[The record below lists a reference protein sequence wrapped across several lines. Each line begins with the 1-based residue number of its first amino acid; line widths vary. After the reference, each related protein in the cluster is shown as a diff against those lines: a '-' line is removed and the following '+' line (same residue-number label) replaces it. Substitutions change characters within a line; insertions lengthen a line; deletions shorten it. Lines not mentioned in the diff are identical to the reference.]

1 MRARVQWPELREWA
15 LRLWGTIRRRRAD
28 DDLRRELDAH
38 LELAEE
44 ELRQQGHS
52 PQEARRLA
60 RVRFGCADNA
70 IDSMRVQRG
79 LPGLG
84 TFALD
89 VKLGVRMLRKHLGL
103 TLIGG
108 LTMAGAMTFGAA
120 LFHGYQIAGRT
131 TLPLDEGERVVVL
144 QPWDPVAR
152 SWRGASVLDFERW
165 RRTLRTVEEVSAF
178 RRFAGNLT
186 PPNGAPVPVTAAQ
199 MTANGFRVARVQP
212 LLGRALLEQDEA
224 PGAPPVVVI
233 GYDAWQ
239 AQFAGDTG
247 ALGRTVELD
256 GVAHTVVGVM
266 PEGFRFPVSH
276 EYWTN
281 WSADG
286 QGAVVAF
293 GRLVP
298 GATLES
304 ANAEIRAVGLDE
316 STARGDAGEAIEPRV
331 VPYVIGLIGEPPL
344 AILLLFPLL
353 VPLVLLPPCA
363 NIAILIYAR
372 TVARQGEFAARAALG
387 ATRARIVA
395 QIFIEIL
402 VLAAGAAALAA
413 FLAPKL
419 VDYVRVRAV
428 FGGAPFWYDFGFS
441 FGTIGYTA
449 SLAVVAALIAGA
461 IPALRATGGGR
472 LASLHALATRA
483 PPRLGRL
490 WTTIV
495 VVQVAFAAATVPL
508 VAELAWA
515 ISGPAVAGARFA
527 PEEYLVARLALEGA
541 SVDDARFGRLRAE
554 LARRLEGEPG
564 VTSVTV
570 AEAVPS
576 GEQDVRIEIDGAA
589 GSERAAAVVGAT
601 FNRVDEAFFDTFGIR
616 LLTGRDFDATDSPPG
631 SRSIVVNQ
639 TFARRLLGH
648 GNPLG
653 RRIRPAP
660 APDAAGL
667 PPAAPW
673 LEIVGVVE
681 DFSARGGRPTFYEP
695 LARADSV
702 LPAREDQP
710 ETLTIAIHAA
720 SGLLPELANRLRT
733 IAAALDA
740 DLRVDPIRTMDDGA
754 YEAFW
759 FEDTGVASALAG
771 VMLGVLLL
779 SAAGVY
785 TLLAFAVVQRRRE
798 IGIRSALGAQP
809 LTLVFTLFRRVLVP
823 VALAAGIGAVGAALL
838 DHYVSPALFELREG
852 GRPLPWIL
860 PAAEAFI
867 VLTGLLVVAG
877 PARRA
882 LRVDPVEALRDE

>member
-1 MRARVQWPELREWA
+1 MRASAPWPELREWA
-15 LRLWGTIRRRRAD
+15 LRLWGTVRRRRAD

-38 LELAEE
+38 LELAEDA
-44 ELRQQGHS
+44 LRRQGYS

-60 RVRFGCADNA
+60 RVRFGWADNA
-70 IDSMRVQRG
+70 LDSMRVQRS

-84 TFALD
+84 AFALD

-120 LFHGYQIAGRT
+120 LYHGWHVFSQS
-131 TLPLDEGERVVVL
+131 TLPLDEGDRVVVL
-144 QPWDPVAR
+144 QPWDPIAR
-152 SWRGASVLDFERW
+152 SWRGTSVLDFERW
-165 RRTLRTVEEVSAF
+165 RRTLRSVEDVSAF
-178 RRFAGNLT
+178 RRVGGNLT
-186 PPNGAPVPVTAAQ
+186 PPNGAPIPVSAAQ
-199 MTANGFRVARVQP
+199 MTAAGFRVARVQP
-212 LLGRALLEQDEA
+212 LLGRALVEQDEV
-224 PGAPPVVVI
+224 PSAPPVVVI

-239 AQFAGDTG
+239 SQFAGD
-247 ALGRTVELD
+247 ADVLGRTVELD

-281 WSADG
+281 WTADAP
-286 QGAVVAF
+286 GAVVAF
-293 GRLVP
+293 GRLVR
-298 GATLES
+298 GATLEN
-304 ANAEIRAVGLDE
+304 ADAEIKAVGLEE
-316 STARGDAGEAIEPRV
+316 STARGDAGEALEPRV
-331 VPYVIGLIGEPPL
+331 VPYVTGLIGEPSF

-372 TVARQGEFAARAALG
+372 TLARQGEFAARAALG
-387 ATRARIVA
+387 ATRARIVV
-395 QIFIEIL
+395 QVFVEML
-402 VLAAGAAALAA
+402 VLALCAAAFASV
-413 FLAPKL
+413 FAPKL

-428 FGGAPFWYDFGFS
+428 LGGTPFWYDLGFS
-441 FGTIGYTA
+441 YATIGYA
-449 SLAVVAALIAGA
+449 AALAVVAALIAGA

-472 LASLHALATRA
+472 LASLHALATRS

-490 WTTIV
+490 WTAIV

-515 ISGPAVAGARFA
+515 ISGPAVNGARFVPA
-527 PEEYLVARLALEGA
+527 DYLVARLAFDGA
-541 SVDDARFGRLRAE
+541 SVDDARFSQVRAE

-570 AEAVPS
+570 AQSVPS
-576 GEQDVRIEIDGAA
+576 GEQEVRIEIDGV
-589 GSERAAAVVGAT
+589 GSESAATVGAT
-601 FNRVDEAFFDTFGIR
+601 FNRVDDEFFDAFGIR
-616 LLTGRDFDATDSPPG
+616 FLTGRDFDATDSPPG
-631 SRSIVVNQ
+631 SSSIVVNQ
-639 TFARRLLGH
+639 TFARRFLSD

-660 APDAAGL
+660 AADAAEP

-673 LEIVGVVE
+673 LEIVGVIE
-681 DFSARGGRPTFYEP
+681 DFSAHGGRPTFYEP
-695 LARADSV
+695 LTRAAYSV
-702 LPAREDQP
+702 LPASEDGK
-710 ETLTIAIHAA
+710 ETLSIAIHAA
-720 SGLLPELANRLRT
+720 SGLLPDLANRVRT
-733 IAAALDA
+733 VAATLEP
-740 DLRVDPIRTMDDGA
+740 DLRVDPIRTMDDGV

-798 IGIRSALGAQP
+798 IGIRSALGARP
-809 LTLVFTLFRRVLVP
+809 LTLILTLFRRVLVP
-823 VALAAGIGAVGAALL
+823 VGVAAGIGALGAALL
-838 DHYVSPALFELREG
+838 DHYFSPALFELREG
-852 GRPLPWIL
+852 GRPLPWVL

-867 VLTGLLVVAG
+867 VFTGLLVVAG

>member
-1 MRARVQWPELREWA
+1 MRARAPWPELREWA
-15 LRLWGTIRRRRAD
+15 LRLWGTMRRPRAD
-28 DDLRRELDAH
+28 DDLRCELDAH

-44 ELRQQGHS
+44 ALRRQGYS

-60 RVRFGCADNA
+60 RVRFGLPDNA
-70 IDSMRVQRG
+70 LDSMRVQRSI
-79 LPGLG
+79 PGLG

-120 LFHGYQIAGRT
+120 LYHGWHVFSQT
-131 TLPLDEGERVVVL
+131 TLPLDEGDRVVVL
-144 QPWDPVAR
+144 QPWHAAAR
-152 SWRGASVLDFERW
+152 TWRPASVQDFERW
-165 RRTLRTVEEVSAF
+165 RTLRAVEEVSAF
-178 RRFAGNLT
+178 RRVGGTLT
-186 PPNGAPVPVTAAQ
+186 PQNGAPASVAAAQ
-199 MTANGFRVARVQP
+199 MTATGFSVARVQP
-212 LLGRALLEQDEA
+212 LLGRVLLVRDEL

-233 GYDAWQ
+233 GYEAWQ
-239 AQFAGDTG
+239 AQFAGD
-247 ALGRTVELD
+247 ANVLGRTVELD
-256 GVAHTVVGVM
+256 GVVHTVVGVM

-276 EYWTN
+276 QYWTN
-281 WSADG
+281 WTADAPG
-286 QGAVVAF
+286 DVVVF
-293 GRLVP
+293 GRLAA

-304 ANAEIRAVGLDE
+304 ADAEIRAVGLDK
-316 STARGDAGEAIEPRV
+316 ARDDAGEAFEPRV
-331 VPYVIGLIGEPPL
+331 VPYITGLIGEPSFG
-344 AILLLFPLL
+344 ILLLFPLL

-372 TVARQGEFAARAALG
+372 TVARQGEFAARATLG

-395 QIFIEIL
+395 QIFVEML
-402 VLAAGAAALAA
+402 VLAACAAALAA
-413 FLAPKL
+413 VLAPKL
-419 VDYVRVRAV
+419 VDYVRVRTV
-428 FGGAPFWYDFGFS
+428 FGGIPFWYDLGFS
-441 FGTIGYTA
+441 YATIGYA
-449 SLAVVAALIAGA
+449 AALAVVAALIAGA

-472 LASLHALATRA
+472 LASLHALAARS

-490 WTTIV
+490 WTAVV
-495 VVQVAFAAATVPL
+495 VVQVAFSAATVPI

-527 PEEYLVARLALEGA
+527 PEDYLVARLRL
-541 SVDDARFGRLRAE
+541 DDARFHDARFSRLRAE
-554 LARRLEGEPG
+554 LGRRLEGEPG
-564 VTSVTV
+564 VTSLTV
-570 AEAVPS
+570 AQSVPS
-576 GEQDVRIEIDGAA
+576 GEQDVRISIDGAGGGESA
-589 GSERAAAVVGAT
+589 ETVAGAT
-601 FNRVDEAFFDTFGIR
+601 FNRVDDAFFEAFDIR
-616 LLTGRDFDATDSPPG
+616 LLTGRGFDATDSLPG
-631 SRSIVVNQ
+631 STSIVVNQ
-639 TFARRLLGH
+639 TFARRLFGD

-653 RRIRPAP
+653 RRIRPVRV
-660 APDAAGL
+660 DAAG
-667 PPAAPW
+667 PPTAASW
-673 LEIVGVVE
+673 LEIIGVIE

-695 LARADSV
+695 LARAAYSA
-702 LPAREDQP
+702 LPASEDGAD
-710 ETLTIAIHAA
+710 TLSIAIHAA

-733 IAAALDA
+733 IAATLDP
-740 DLRVDPIRTMDDGA
+740 DLRVDPIRTMDDGV

-809 LTLVFTLFRRVLVP
+809 LTLIFTLCRRVLVP
-823 VALAAGIGAVGAALL
+823 VAVAAGIGALGAALL
-838 DHYVSPALFELREG
+838 DHYFAPALFEVREG
-852 GRPLPWIL
+852 GRPLPWAL

-867 VLTGLLVVAG
+867 VLIGLLVVAG